1 MAEKTDLNISPYY
14 DDYSQSKN
22 FHKVLFRASRP
33 LQARELTQSQSI
45 LQNQIER
52 FGNHIFEEGSIVTGA
67 QTDVDMELY
76 FVKVKSSNP
85 NSQGS
90 DSVEEYRTSFHG
102 KILQGKTTGVVGK
115 VVTSSAES
123 SDDPITLFVR
133 YQSQGTDA
141 NNSFTFA
148 ADEELH
154 EVSVDENGA
163 ISDVL
168 NNNEFQVDSQTVLS
182 KPIGRASI
190 ANISEGVIFIRGF
203 FVKVPAQ
210 ELILEKY
217 SGAPSYRVGLTVV
230 EKLISSSEDSTL
242 LDNSQG
248 TTNEN
253 AAGADRLK
261 FELNLSKYAL
271 TTTDDADFV
280 ELVRVNGGLI
290 ELKVDK
296 PIYNEIEHTLA
307 RRTFDANG
315 DFVVRQFTPNL
326 KEHLDTT
333 INGGVYSKVNG
344 GDESKF
350 VMQVSPGKAYVKGYE
365 IEKIG
370 TTTIG
375 LPKARSTVSLD
386 NANTPVR
393 IGNKLRVTNV
403 HSLPEFGNE
412 GGVDTLDPYQVA
424 ELYDTTGSAGAAN
437 TSEKIGFCR
446 IRNIDEHSTG
456 VYNLYLFDIKMLTK
470 INLVSISSSTPVL
483 VGQRVEDTTTG
494 AHGIVA
500 EVDYSNNFIK
510 LHDVVG
516 TFADGNQI
524 AATGGGNS
532 SGFVIDTNG
541 VRTYNIDRA
550 RGISQTS
557 NNTAREIFTADIVTD
572 LLNTLTG
579 TVIFSGSNATLTGFG
594 TKFGTELKE
603 GDIVYN
609 PVSQVNHVIDSV
621 TDDTNASLTVAS
633 SQEFQGN
640 VTRRRATLYDQ
651 NQTASI
657 FAWPRNWVKSH
668 TGESVTVRR
677 QFTTEISGGQFSITT
692 GANGVFGLINKDNFT
707 IAVIEEQSGGTF
719 TNGDLIDPETLG
731 NPSPTTAGS
740 GQQITFSGID
750 SSNNGAT
757 VRVSYTV
764 QITDPVNRNKTLR
777 PARLLK
783 VSENSTGNFYGCG
796 YDNKEISLGVADAFK
811 VHAIFEGVDGSA
823 LPPKFQ
829 TTTTSGTFVNY
840 EEVVG
845 QTSDARAIIITFAGD
860 GADTYFYYKN
870 DNRFVDSEVIIG
882 QTSNAVGTLSNIST
896 GSPNITNRY
905 FFDNGQR
912 DGFYDLS
919 KLILKP
925 GEPTPNNQILI
936 VFDYFQAS
944 GAGDFF
950 DVNSYAGIEYKDIPV
965 YSPNK
970 VDLGGLEPDGT
981 FELSDSV
988 DFRPIVGQV
997 LGNSNFG
1004 DDNNQ
1009 SPLTATDLSDESGQ
1023 GARYSPFAYEDGRS
1037 FLGTR
1042 TNISTTGAN
1051 HVDTPVSGSSVI
1063 GDIEFYVGR
1072 IDKIFLH
1079 KSGIF
1084 QTSTGNPALSPT
1096 KPKAIDDSI
1105 ELFELQIPPYTN
1117 KLSQIKIRSQDHR
1130 RYTMKDIGKI
1140 NNRVTNLERI
1150 TSLSLLEKDTQSK
1163 QVLDADGFDRYKSG
1177 FLVDNFR
1184 GHKIGDVNHPD
1195 YKCSIDTKMGMLRP
1209 QSYQQFFDIGLNTN
1223 ASSNYTK
1230 TGDLITLPF
1239 EEINYVDQNKA
1250 SRTLNVNP
1258 YHVFAFVGNVK
1269 LTPETDIWQDTEQLP
1284 EVRINREG
1292 NFDAVLSEN
1301 TNALGTVWNNWQTTW
1316 VGEPAVVSSEVQS
1329 TSNGSWSGDPSQ
1341 GGEWNAGLEITRE
1354 ITETPEIQTRTGVTT
1369 SVVEDFVE
1377 TRNDRIVSVSIIPF
1391 MRARTIEID
1400 ATNLKPNTNHY
1411 FYFDNVN
1418 VNKFIRPQSGSY
1430 SQDGGTTVSSN
1441 CKTDGNGRLRAFFE
1455 LPNNSI
1461 DRFPTGQREL
1471 RITSSFYNLSNPA
1484 SNGSAVYQAQG
1495 LLQSSQTEIVS
1506 TRNGRVVTERL
1517 QGSRSMDRRGER
1529 LNSAP
1534 FDVDAPEVR
1543 VNEIPEDTVEQ
1554 LVVPPQA
1561 PAIPPEPELFFPT
1574 PPVLQPVVLED
1585 RRNRTPST
1593 PIRIGRGSR
1602 LDRGWGDPLAQSFLC
1617 EADGGMMLTSVDVF
1631 FETKDASMP
1640 VSVEVRT
1647 MVNGYPGQTV
1657 LPFSTVTHN
1666 PSAVNTSSDGSVA
1679 TTFTFDSPVYVEENV
1694 EYALV
1699 VYSNSNEY
1707 NMFISRMGEKDL
1719 ATGQTIAGQPY
1730 AGSLFL
1736 SQNASTWTAEQTDD
1750 MKIKI
1755 KVAKFDTSKISD
1767 LRFENDALPVSTLQ
1781 NNPIETYTNQTYVK
1795 VYNYLHGMYDT
1806 VGDKD
1811 NVVIAGLTGE
1821 KENSLLTLGNIS
1833 TSNGTPIDTSY
1844 FDVSDGKAKFNVTVS
1859 GGAVTSMLIEEP
1871 GHGYTVGETVTIN
1884 NFDAEQ
1890 AGTTTLTF
1898 QVLSVGDTIG
1908 GWPVDSLNGT
1918 FTNIDNR
1925 GIDSFTITPDVSAYN
1940 FISGYNGVE
1949 NTVGGGSV
1957 ATCSRNYYFDGLHT
1971 MIPSVAV
1978 KNTQILCSVYTT
1990 AMSSPEGYVDGTSY
2004 VKDNTSDFITLNDN
2018 TFFGSPSVVASAIN
2032 EQNEMS
2038 STKSFECQLQ
2048 LASFNPNVSPVI
2060 DVGTIGVIGFAN
2072 RLNNIDSSSDV
2083 PTGTTYIPSTDP
2095 EGDSNAM
2102 VYVTRKVNLKTPATS
2117 LKVIADFFRPPTT
2130 ELKVMYKIIKNDE
2143 DTPLDDVGFEFFNTD
2158 GSPDTAIEA
2167 DGRNFKEY
2175 EFTANDLPEFSAF
2188 AIKIVGQ
2195 GTNTSSV
2202 PLVTALR
2209 TMALA

>member
-141 NNSFTFA
+141 SNSFTFA

-230 EKLISSSEDSTL
+230 EKLISSSEDSSL

-261 FELNLSKYAL
+261 FELTLSKYAL
-271 TTTDDADFV
+271 TTKDDADFV

-290 ELKVDK
+290 ELKIDK

-412 GGVDTLDPYQVA
+412 SGIDTLDPYQVA

-437 TSEKIGFCR
+437 TSEKIGLCR
-446 IRNIDEHSTG
+446 IRNIDEHTTG

-470 INLVSISSSTPVL
+470 IDLVSITNATPVL
-483 VGQRVEDTTTG
+483 VGQRIEDTTTG

-500 EVDYSNNFIK
+500 EVDYTNNFIK
-510 LHDVVG
+510 VHDLVG
-516 TFADGNQI
+516 TFGVGNTI
-524 AATGGGNS
+524 SATGGGNS
-532 SGFVIDTNG
+532 SGFQISA

-550 RGISQTS
+550 RGISQVS
-557 NNTAREIFTADIVTD
+557 NNTAREIFTADVVTD

-579 TVIFSGSNATLTGFG
+579 TVIFSGSNAALTGFG

-609 PVSQVNHVIDSV
+609 PVSQVNHVIASV

-633 SQEFQGN
+633 SLEFQGN

-692 GANGVFGLINKDNFT
+692 GANGVFGAVNKDNFT
-707 IAVIEEQSGGTF
+707 IAVVEEQAGGTF
-719 TNGDLIDPETLG
+719 TNGDLIDPDTL
-731 NPSPTTAGS
+731 TASTAVSGS

-750 SSNNGAT
+750 ANNDGAT

-777 PARLLK
+777 NARLLK
-783 VSENSTGNFYGCG
+783 VSENSGGNFYGCA
-796 YDNKEISLGVADAFK
+796 YNNKEISLGVADAFK
-811 VHAIFEGVDGSA
+811 VHAIYEGVDGSA

-870 DNRFVDSEVIIG
+870 DNRFIDSEVIIG

-919 KLILKP
+919 KLVLKP
-925 GEPTPNNQILI
+925 GEPAPNNQILI

-944 GAGDFF
+944 GGGDYF
-950 DVNSYAGIEYKDIPV
+950 DVNSYSGIEYKDIPV

-997 LGNSNFG
+997 LGNSSFG
-1004 DDNNQ
+1004 TDNNQ

-1023 GARYSPFAYEDGRS
+1023 GARYSPFSYEDGRS

-1042 TNISTTGAN
+1042 TNISATGAN

-1096 KPKAIDDSI
+1096 KPKSLDDSI

-1117 KLSQIKIRSQDHR
+1117 KLSQIKVRSQDHR

-1163 QVLDADGFDRYKSG
+1163 QILDADGFDRYKSG

-1195 YKCSIDTKMGMLRP
+1195 YKCAIDTKMGMLRP

-1239 EEINYVDQNKA
+1239 EEIDYVDQDKA

-1316 VGEPAVVSSEVQS
+1316 VGEPSVVSSEVQA
-1329 TSNGSWSGDPSQ
+1329 TSNGSWSGDPAQ

-1377 TRNDRIVSVSIIPF
+1377 TRNDRVVSVTIIPF

-1455 LPNNSI
+1455 LPNNSVN
-1461 DRFPTGQREL
+1461 RFPTGQREL

-1484 SNGSAVYQAQG
+1484 SNGSAIYQAQG
-1495 LLQSSQTEIVS
+1495 LLQASQTEIVS

-1543 VNEIPEDTVEQ
+1543 VNEIPEDTVE
-1554 LVVPPQA
+1554 LPVVPPQA
-1561 PAIPPEPELFFPT
+1561 PAIPPEPPFVPPT
-1574 PPVLQPVVLED
+1574 LPPRPPVILED
-1585 RRNRTPST
+1585 LRDRTPSVSER
-1593 PIRIGRGSR
+1593 IRVGRGSR

-1755 KVAKFDTSKISD
+1755 KVARFDTSKISD

-1795 VYNYLHGMYDT
+1795 VYNYLHGMYDS

-1821 KENSLLTLGNIS
+1821 KENSLLTLGNVTI
-1833 TSNGTPIDTSY
+1833 TSGTPADTTY
-1844 FDVSDGKAKFNVTVS
+1844 LDVGDGKAKFNVTVS

-1890 AGTTTLTF
+1890 AGTSTLTF
-1898 QVLSVGDTIG
+1898 EVLSVGDTIG

-1940 FISGYNGVE
+1940 FISGYNGVD

-1990 AMSSPEGYVDGTSY
+1990 AMSSPEGYVNGTSY

-2018 TFFGSPSVVASAIN
+2018 TFFSSPSVVASAIN

-2158 GSPDTAIEA
+2158 GSPDTSIEA